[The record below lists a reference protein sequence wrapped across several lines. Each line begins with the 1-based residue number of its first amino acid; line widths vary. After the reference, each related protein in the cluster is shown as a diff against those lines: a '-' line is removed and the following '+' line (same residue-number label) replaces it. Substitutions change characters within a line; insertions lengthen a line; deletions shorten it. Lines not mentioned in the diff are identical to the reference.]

1 MRTGNLKK
9 YIVPNIPYLFI
20 GWAFLKV
27 GTAYRLAAGA
37 DFLSKV
43 MGIGQTIGVA
53 FADFAPGLNPVDW
66 LVGIVGAVA
75 FRLFIHMKSKNAK
88 KFRRDAEYGSARWGN
103 EKDIRPFVDPKFENN
118 VILTGTEFLTMNTR
132 PKIPA
137 NARNLNC
144 CVIGS
149 SGSGKTRFW
158 LTPQLL
164 QAHSSFVVVDPK
176 GGVLSQVGHFLQKR
190 RGYKIKV
197 FNSIDFSKSM
207 HYNPLAYIKNEV
219 DILKFVN
226 ALISNTKGEGKEGDP
241 FWTKAETLLYCA
253 LIAYIIF
260 EGPAEDRNMNTLV
273 DMISGMEVKEDDDDF
288 MNAVDY
294 MFKGLEKRKP
304 DCFAVKQYK
313 KYKLSSG
320 KTAKSILISCGA
332 RLAPFDIPQ
341 LREIMSYDEMELDR
355 MGDRKTATFFVISDT
370 DSTYNFLV
378 ALAFSQMFNLLCER
392 ADNVHGGRLP
402 HHVRVLWD
410 EAANTGQVPGL
421 EKLVAVIRS
430 REVSLCLLYQQLA
443 QCKAIYD
450 KHAETILGNMDSVVF
465 LGGREASTIKEISE
479 NWLGKA
485 TISMQTEGR
494 SRGQSESYNQNTQRL
509 GRELMTPSELATMPG
524 DKCIL
529 QLRGLPPFY
538 SRKYDLKQHPNYR
551 YTAEA
556 DKTKNAF
563 DLDRLINRRRRPGLS
578 EVCEVY
584 EAAVPDNALTAEDED
599 ILSYDD
605 IDDPDAFV

>member
-1 MRTGNLKK
+1 MRTDKIRK
-9 YIVPNIPYLFI
+9 YLIPNIPYLFI
-20 GWAFLKV
+20 LWAFLKL
-27 GTAYRLAAGA
+27 GTAYRLAAGN
-37 DFLSKV
+37 DFAHKLI
-43 MGIGQTIGVA
+43 GLGQTIGPA
-53 FADFAPGLNPVDW
+53 FADFAPGLVPLDW
-66 LVGIVGAVA
+66 LVGIVGAVG
-75 FRLFIHMKSKNAK
+75 FRLLIYFKSKNAK
-88 KFRRDAEYGSARWGN
+88 KFRRDAEYGSARWGT
-103 EKDIRPFVDPKFENN
+103 EKDIKPFVDPKFENN

-144 CVIGS
+144 CIIGS

-164 QAHSSFVVVDPK
+164 QAHSSYVVVDPK
-176 GGVLSQVGHFLQKR
+176 GGVLGQVGGFLQK

-207 HYNPLAYIKNEV
+207 HYNPLAYIRNEA
-219 DILKFVN
+219 DILKFVD

-241 FWTKAETLLYCA
+241 FWTKSETLLYCA

-273 DMISGMEVKEDDDDF
+273 DMISGMEVKEDDEDF

-294 MFKGLEKRKP
+294 MFAGLEKRKP

-313 KYKLSSG
+313 KYKLASG

-341 LREIMSYDEMELDR
+341 LREIMSYDELELDKL
-355 MGDRKTATFFVISDT
+355 GDEKSALFFLISDT
-370 DSTYNFLV
+370 DTTYNFLV

-392 ADNVHGGRLP
+392 ADNTYGGRLP
-402 HHVRVLWD
+402 YHVRVLWD

-421 EKLVAVIRS
+421 EKIVAVIRS
-430 REVSLCLLYQQLA
+430 REISLTLFYQA
-443 QCKAIYD
+443 MSQCKALYKD
-450 KHAETILGNMDSVVF
+450 HSETIMGNMDSIVF
-465 LGGREASTIKEISE
+465 LGGREASTLKDISE

-494 SRGQSESYNQNTQRL
+494 SRGQSESYSQNMQRL
-509 GRELMTPSELATMPG
+509 GRELMTTSEITTMPG

-529 QLRGLPPFY
+529 QLRGLPPFL
-538 SRKYDLKQHPNYR
+538 SPKYDLKKHPNYK
-551 YTAEA
+551 YTAEF
-556 DKTKNAF
+556 DKKKNAF
-563 DLDRLINRRRRPGLS
+563 RLESLFRHRPLRLKPEDEYTVYEVDGSDTDEEADLLNFDDLDS
-578 EVCEVY
+578 
-584 EAAVPDNALTAEDED
+584 DE
-599 ILSYDD
+599 
-605 IDDPDAFV
+605 FV

>member
-1 MRTGNLKK
+1 MRTDSVKK
-9 YIVPNIPYLFI
+9 YVIPNIPYLFI
-20 GWAFLKV
+20 LWACLKL
-27 GTAYRLAAGA
+27 GTAYRLAPGA
-37 DFLSKV
+37 DFAHKL
-43 MGIGQTIGVA
+43 MGLGQSIGPA
-53 FADFAPGLNPVDW
+53 FADFAPGLAPFDW
-66 LVGIVGAVA
+66 LIGIVGAVG
-75 FRLFIHMKSKNAK
+75 FRLLIYFKSKNAK
-88 KFRRDAEYGSARWGN
+88 KFRRDEEYGSARWGT
-103 EKDIRPFVDPKFENN
+103 EKDIKPFVDPKFENN
-118 VILTGTEFLTMNTR
+118 VILTKTEFLTMNTR
-132 PKIPA
+132 PKNPA
-137 NARNLNC
+137 NARNLNAC
-144 CVIGS
+144 IIGS

-164 QAHSSFVVVDPK
+164 QAHSSYVCVDPK
-176 GGVLSQVGHFLQKR
+176 GGVLSQVGAFLQR
-190 RGYKIKV
+190 RGYQVKV
-197 FNSIDFSKSM
+197 FSSIDFSKSM
-207 HYNPLAYIKNEV
+207 HYNPLSYIHNEA
-219 DILKFVN
+219 DILKFVDT
-226 ALISNTKGEGKEGDP
+226 LIANTKGEGKEGDP

-260 EGPAEDRNMNTLV
+260 EAPAEDRNINTLV
-273 DMISGMEVKEDDDDF
+273 DMISGMDVKEDDESY

-313 KYKLSSG
+313 KYKLASG
-320 KTAKSILISCGA
+320 KTAKSILISCGS

-341 LREIMSYDEMELDR
+341 LREIMSYDELELDR
-355 MGDRKTATFFVISDT
+355 IGDRKTAVFFTISDT
-370 DSTYNFLV
+370 TPTYNFIV

-410 EAANTGQVPGL
+410 EAANTGQVPSL

-430 REVSLCLLYQQLA
+430 REISLTLFYQQMA

-465 LGGREASTIKEISE
+465 LGGRESSTIKEISE

-529 QLRGLPPFY
+529 QLRGLPPFF
-538 SRKYDLKQHPNYR
+538 SPKYDLKQHPNYK

-556 DKTKNAF
+556 DKKKNAF
-563 DLDRLINRRRRPGLS
+563 DLDKLINRRRRPGLN
-578 EVCEVY
+578 EACEVY
-584 EAAVPDNALTAEDED
+584 EIDVSDTGPVSEDED
-599 ILSYDD
+599 ILNYDD
-605 IDDPDAFV
+605 VDDPDAYV